1 MEAMTRTRS
10 HDLALALRHYL
21 AGAEEDA
28 RLQAYQVARDGM
40 ATGLS
45 LLDLVAHHNEALA
58 MVLSVFLTPEE
69 AIRAVRA
76 SAELL
81 AESLGPFEMAHRGFQ
96 EANETLARVN
106 ENLQREIAERIEAES
121 AARLARGEAERANSA
136 KSEFLSRMSHELRT
150 PLNAVLGFAQL
161 LELDDLSSDQRES
174 VEQIEKAGRHLL
186 DLINEVLD
194 IARIESGQLSL
205 SLEPVEVRSAVA
217 EALLLVRPLAAERGI
232 SVVLEDSPALSVYA
246 KADRQRIKQ
255 VLLNLLSNGIKYNRE
270 RGNLAIRCQEA
281 SGSRI
286 RLEVADDG
294 PGIPS
299 DRLHRLFTPFERL
312 GAEGTGVEGTG
323 LGLALSKRLVEAMG
337 GALGVSTAL
346 GQGSTFSVE
355 LAMAG
360 SPEQGSRWSD
370 GDESVAEAEPPMP
383 GTLLY
388 IEDNPANL
396 KLVERMVSRRPHFRL
411 ITAMQGS
418 LGLDLAQQHRPDVV
432 LLDLH
437 LPDMSG
443 GEILRRLRED
453 PRTNDI
459 PVIVISADAT
469 PSQIRKLLAEG
480 ADAYLTKPLDVQR
493 FLQLVKKML
502 KEGRLDHAGQ

>member
-1 MEAMTRTRS
+1 VDAVTRTRS

-58 MVLSVFLTPEE
+58 MVLSAFFTPEE
-69 AIRAVRA
+69 AIRAVRG

-106 ENLQREIAERIEAES
+106 ENLQREIAERLEAES
-121 AARLARGEAERANSA
+121 AARLARADAERANNA

-161 LELDDLSSDQRES
+161 LGLDDLSPDQRES

-205 SLEPVEVRSAVA
+205 SLEPVEVGSAVA
-217 EALLLVRPLAAERGI
+217 EALDLVRPLAAERGI
-232 SVVLEDSPALSVYA
+232 SVVLEESPALYFYA

-255 VLLNLLSNGIKYNRE
+255 VLLNLLSNGIKYNRA
-270 RGNLAIRCQEA
+270 RGNLAIRCVET
-281 SGSRI
+281 SGNRI

-299 DRLHRLFTPFERL
+299 DRRDRLFTPFERL

-337 GALGVSTAL
+337 GALGVSTEP
-346 GQGSTFSVE
+346 GRGSTFWVD
-355 LAMAG
+355 LTMAG
-360 SPEQGSRWSD
+360 SLEQVSRWSD
-370 GDESVAEAEPPMP
+370 GDEPVAKAEPPMA

-396 KLVERMVSRRPHFRL
+396 KLVDRVVSRLPHFRL
-411 ITAMQGS
+411 MTAMQGS
-418 LGLDLAQQHRPDVV
+418 LGLDLAQQHNPDLV

-443 GEILRRLRED
+443 SEILRRLRED
-453 PRTNDI
+453 PRTHDI

-493 FLQLVKKML
+493 FLQLMDETL
-502 KEGRLDHAGQ
+502 KQRRLDHAG

>member
-1 MEAMTRTRS
+1 VDAMIRTSS

-21 AGAEEDA
+21 AGAEEEA
-28 RLQAYQVARDGM
+28 RLQAYQVAREGM
-40 ATGLS
+40 AAGLS
-45 LLDLVAHHNEALA
+45 LLDLVANHHEALA
-58 MVLSVFLTPEE
+58 IVLSTFVTPTE

-81 AESLGPFEMAHRGFQ
+81 TESLGPFEMAHRGFQ
-96 EANETLARVN
+96 EANETLVRVN
-106 ENLQREIAERIEAES
+106 ESLQSEIAERIEAEN
-121 AARLARGEAERANSA
+121 AARLARAEAERANNA

-161 LELDDLSSDQRES
+161 LQMDELRPDQRES

-194 IARIESGQLSL
+194 IARVESGHLSL
-205 SLEPVEVRSAVA
+205 SVEPVEVGSAVA
-217 EALLLVRPLAAERGI
+217 EALLLVRPLAAEREI
-232 SVVLEDSPALSVYA
+232 SVTLQESSALSLYA
-246 KADRQRIKQ
+246 RADRQRIKQ

-270 RGNLAIRCQEA
+270 RGSLVIRCSEVP
-281 SGSRI
+281 GGRV

-337 GALGVSTAL
+337 GALEVSTAP

-355 LAMAG
+355 LETAG
-360 SPEQGSRWSD
+360 SPEQDSALSKR
-370 GDESVAEAEPPMP
+370 DELAPGIDPPLH

-388 IEDNPANL
+388 IEDNQANVRL
-396 KLVERMVSRRPHFRL
+396 IERVVSRLPNCRL

-418 LGLDLAQQHRPDVV
+418 LGLDLAHQHDPDIV

-437 LPDMSG
+437 LPDIPG
-443 GEILRRLRED
+443 AEVLRRLRED
-453 PRTNDI
+453 PTTHDI

-493 FLQLVKKML
+493 FLQLVRETLKK
-502 KEGRLDHAGQ
+502 RILDRKG

>member
-1 MEAMTRTRS
+1 VEAMIRTRS

-21 AGAEEDA
+21 AGAEEEA

-45 LLDLVAHHNEALA
+45 LLDLLAHHNEALA
-58 MVLSVFLTPEE
+58 MVLSAFLTPEE

-76 SAELL
+76 SAELE

-96 EANETLARVN
+96 EANETLVRVN

-121 AARLARGEAERANSA
+121 AARVARAEAERANSA

-205 SLEPVEVRSAVA
+205 SLEPVEVRSAVS
-217 EALLLVRPLAAERGI
+217 EALELLRPLAAERGI
-232 SVVLEDSPALSVYA
+232 SVVLEESPALYLYA
-246 KADRQRIKQ
+246 KADRQRLKQ
-255 VLLNLLSNGIKYNRE
+255 VLLNLLSNGVKYNRDGGE
-270 RGNLAIRCQEA
+270 LTLRCVQV
-281 SGSRI
+281 SGDRI
-286 RLEVADDG
+286 RVEVADDG

-299 DRLHRLFTPFERL
+299 DGIHRLFVPFERL
-312 GAEGTGVEGTG
+312 GADSTGVEGAG

-337 GALGVSTAL
+337 GVLGVSTSP

-355 LAMAG
+355 LPTVG
-360 SPEQGSRWSD
+360 SPEQASDWSD
-370 GDESVAEAEPPMP
+370 GDESVAPAEPLP

-388 IEDNPANL
+388 IEDNRANL
-396 KLVERMVSRRPHFRL
+396 KLVERVVSRLPHFRL
-411 ITAMQGS
+411 ITAMQGGM
-418 LGLDLAQQHRPDVV
+418 GLDLAQQHNPDLV

-453 PRTNDI
+453 PRTHDI

-469 PSQIRKLLAEG
+469 PSQVHKLLAEG

-493 FLQLVKKML
+493 FLQLVDETL
-502 KEGRLDHAGQ
+502 KQRSPG

>member
-1 MEAMTRTRS
+1 VEAMIRTRS

-21 AGAEEDA
+21 AGAEEEA
-28 RLQAYQVARDGM
+28 RLQAYQAARDGM

-45 LLDLVAHHNEALA
+45 LLDLLAHHNEALA
-58 MVLSVFLTPEE
+58 MVLSAFLTPEE
-69 AIRAVRA
+69 AIGAVRA
-76 SAELL
+76 SAELQ

-96 EANETLARVN
+96 EANETLVRLN

-121 AARLARGEAERANSA
+121 AARLARAEAERANSA

-205 SLEPVEVRSAVA
+205 SLEPVEVRSAVS
-217 EALLLVRPLAAERGI
+217 EALELLRPLAAERGI
-232 SVVLEDSPALSVYA
+232 SVVLEESPALYLYA
-246 KADRQRIKQ
+246 KADRQRLKQ
-255 VLLNLLSNGIKYNRE
+255 VLLNLLSNGVKYNRDGGE
-270 RGNLAIRCQEA
+270 LTLRCVPA
-281 SGSRI
+281 SEDRI
-286 RLEVADDG
+286 RVEVADDG

-299 DRLHRLFTPFERL
+299 DGLHRLFVPFERL
-312 GAEGTGVEGTG
+312 GADSTGVEGAG

-337 GALGVSTAL
+337 GALEVSTAPR
-346 GQGSTFSVE
+346 QGSTFSVE
-355 LAMAG
+355 LPTVG
-360 SPEQGSRWSD
+360 SPEQVSDWSD
-370 GDESVAEAEPPMP
+370 GDESVAEAEPPVP

-396 KLVERMVSRRPHFRL
+396 KLVERVVSRLPHFRL

-418 LGLDLAQQHRPDVV
+418 MGLDLAQQHNPDLV

-453 PRTNDI
+453 PRTHEI

-469 PSQIRKLLAEG
+469 PSQVHKLLADG

-493 FLQLVKKML
+493 FFQLVDETL
-502 KEGRLDHAGQ
+502 KRRRLDHAG